1 MTTVDCSD
9 PQAVFN
15 RLATLHNETAKRNA
29 AIESLQLQQDDS
41 DSEYDRLERLALVYF
56 NQLDFPTILAKA
68 TNGDYS
74 WESVDYVIF
83 LDGESVTASPVQSAN
98 KIERLTPEEVTAVLE
113 AEGTTEAAL
122 KAAVEDSL
130 DEIWLTPP
138 NIKLLE
144 GA

>member
-41 DSEYDRLERLALVYF
+41 DSEYDQLERLALVYLS
-56 NQLDFPTILAKA
+56 QLDFPTVLAKA
-68 TNGDYS
+68 TIGDYS

-83 LDGESVTASPVQSAN
+83 PDGASITASPVQSAN
-98 KIERLTPEEVTAVLE
+98 KIEHLTLEEVTAVLE
-113 AEGTTEAAL
+113 EPGTTEAAL
-122 KAAVEDSL
+122 EAAVEDSL

-138 NIKLLE
+138 NLKLSE